1 MIDNTSKI
9 YMFKVKEDYIFYL
22 SELIIDAIQ
31 KSKRLKKY
39 ENEIEYLLTN
49 NPEKKFI
56 EAEFYESFSDKT
68 SRLFQYIFNLIGDE
82 TKQAV
87 SYRKFRKILYKN
99 KRLLNIEINNLSPDE
114 EFIIG
119 EFHKLRNWSLH
130 IPESIFVHQREFF
143 KIDDDFI
150 NDNKSI
156 IAVDYF
162 EYFEIE
168 FLKKQKEEIIQV
180 LNGVEIILTKMKEDY
195 SKLVGGKVDYQDDL
209 MQIKPYSIMEVAE
222 KSWNTQKGR
231 K

>member
-1 MIDNTSKI
+1 MKDNTSKI

-22 SELIIDAIQ
+22 SELIIDTIQ

-39 ENEIEYLLTN
+39 ENEIEYLLKN
-49 NPEKKFI
+49 NPGKKFI

-99 KRLLNIEINNLSPDE
+99 KRLLNIEINNLTTDE

-130 IPESIFVHQREFF
+130 IPESIFVHKREFF

-150 NDNKSI
+150 NNNKSI

-162 EYFEIE
+162 QYFEIE

-209 MQIKPYSIMEVAE
+209 MQIKPYAIMEVAE